1 MLTLQVSFQH
11 IYTDTINKDGTKAD
25 RLFVVQGGM
34 GDELG
39 MTSTD
44 YSVSLLVFFIS
55 YVLFETPSNMIL
67 TRVRPSIYMP
77 VSLCLLVYQNPS
89 GH

>member
-1 MLTLQVSFQH
+1 
-11 IYTDTINKDGTKAD
+11 
-25 RLFVVQGGM
+25 M

-44 YSVSLLVFFIS
+44 YSISLLVFFIS

-77 VSLCLLVYQNPS
+77 VSLFSLFPPA
-89 GH
+89 GPPDH

>member
-1 MLTLQVSFQH
+1 
-11 IYTDTINKDGTKAD
+11 
-25 RLFVVQGGM
+25 M

-44 YSVSLLVFFIS
+44 YSISLLVFFIS

-77 VSLCLLVYQNPS
+77 VSLVSLFKTPEPLD
-89 GH
+89 H

>member
-1 MLTLQVSFQH
+1 
-11 IYTDTINKDGTKAD
+11 
-25 RLFVVQGGM
+25 M
-34 GDELG
+34 GDELE

-44 YSVSLLVFFIS
+44 YSISLLVFFIS

-77 VSLCLLVYQNPS
+77 VSLLPKYLDT
-89 GH
+89 

>member
-1 MLTLQVSFQH
+1 
-11 IYTDTINKDGTKAD
+11 
-25 RLFVVQGGM
+25 M

-44 YSVSLLVFFIS
+44 YSISLLVFFIS

-77 VSLCLLVYQNPS
+77 VSASPLYPKPEPPDRSLTNIDAHVSLGWPVNVYGRRP
-89 GH
+89 

>member
-1 MLTLQVSFQH
+1 
-11 IYTDTINKDGTKAD
+11 
-25 RLFVVQGGM
+25 M

-44 YSVSLLVFFIS
+44 YSISLLVFFIS

-77 VSLCLLVYQNPS
+77 VSPS
-89 GH
+89 LEIMIHESPGH

>member
-1 MLTLQVSFQH
+1 
-11 IYTDTINKDGTKAD
+11 
-25 RLFVVQGGM
+25 M

-44 YSVSLLVFFIS
+44 YSISLLVFFIS

-77 VSLCLLVYQNPS
+77 VSLPS
-89 GH
+89 LPPTPKLPYR

>member
-1 MLTLQVSFQH
+1 
-11 IYTDTINKDGTKAD
+11 
-25 RLFVVQGGM
+25 M
-34 GDELG
+34 GEELG

-77 VSLCLLVYQNPS
+77 VSLSSRPDHKMPAGPLTYTPV
-89 GH
+89 

>member
-1 MLTLQVSFQH
+1 
-11 IYTDTINKDGTKAD
+11 
-25 RLFVVQGGM
+25 M

-44 YSVSLLVFFIS
+44 YSISLLVFFIS

-77 VSLCLLVYQNPS
+77 VSPPS
-89 GH
+89 LFPIPEPPDRSLTNTDAHVSLGWPIDVHGRRP

>member
-1 MLTLQVSFQH
+1 
-11 IYTDTINKDGTKAD
+11 
-25 RLFVVQGGM
+25 M
-34 GDELG
+34 GEELG

-44 YSVSLLVFFIS
+44 YSISLLVFFIS

-77 VSLCLLVYQNPS
+77 VSLTSPHPS
-89 GH
+89 TKNNQTISLQI

>member
-1 MLTLQVSFQH
+1 
-11 IYTDTINKDGTKAD
+11 
-25 RLFVVQGGM
+25 M
-34 GDELG
+34 GDELR
-39 MTSTD
+39 MTSND

-77 VSLCLLVYQNPS
+77 VSLSSLVLIL
-89 GH
+89 

>member
-1 MLTLQVSFQH
+1 
-11 IYTDTINKDGTKAD
+11 
-25 RLFVVQGGM
+25 M

-44 YSVSLLVFFIS
+44 YSISLLVFFIS

-77 VSLCLLVYQNPS
+77 VSLLPLLSPRES
-89 GH
+89 PDH

>member
-1 MLTLQVSFQH
+1 
-11 IYTDTINKDGTKAD
+11 
-25 RLFVVQGGM
+25 M

-44 YSVSLLVFFIS
+44 YSISLLVFFIS

-77 VSLCLLVYQNPS
+77 VSLPPLLPPTKPS
-89 GH
+89 DH

>member
-1 MLTLQVSFQH
+1 
-11 IYTDTINKDGTKAD
+11 
-25 RLFVVQGGM
+25 M

-44 YSVSLLVFFIS
+44 YSISLLVFFIS

-77 VSLCLLVYQNPS
+77 VSLSYLFPILEPS
-89 GH
+89 DYSLTLIDAHVSLGWPINVHGCRP